1 MLLSTKTP
9 NKLVKN
15 PSKMVVGRRWVLKHH
30 FNGLPRQDDFELVE
44 EELPDLTE
52 DEFVFCSSFIS
63 VDPYQRPYSTSMRT
77 PVTMPGSCVATVQQS
92 RSRDFPAGSVIILY
106 AGWVEKGVASSSL
119 CGVLGPPQMAP
130 QLPNIGQ
137 SHLLGACGM
146 PGNTAYFGFLE
157 TCKPRPGE
165 TVVVSGAAGAVG
177 SLVGQIAKIKG
188 CKVIGYA
195 GTDQK
200 CDWLRSLGF
209 NFDFNYKKCKV
220 GETLKVAAPEG
231 VDCYFD
237 NVGGEMSAAIMEAMR
252 EGGRVS
258 VCGAISCYNDVGGHT
273 KAPRV
278 SKNIKVSGFVV
289 SQWLDRWGEGIT
301 AMADWIN
308 QGKIQAQETRVEGFE
323 NTPQAFMGLFTGRN
337 TGKMIV
343 KI

>member
-1 MLLSTKTP
+1 
-9 NKLVKN
+9 
-15 PSKMVVGRRWVLKHH
+15 MVVGRRWLLKQH
-30 FNGLPRQDDFELVE
+30 FSGLPRQGDFELVE
-44 EELPDLTE
+44 EELPSLQE
-52 DEFVFCSSFIS
+52 NQFLFCSRYIS
-63 VDPYQRPYSTSMRT
+63 VDPYQRPYSASMRP
-77 PVTMPGSCVATVQQS
+77 PVTMPGSCLATVQQS
-92 RSRDFPAGSVIILY
+92 RSPDFPVGSDIILY
-106 AGWVEKGVASSSL
+106 AGWVERGVASPAV
-119 CGVLGPPQMAP
+119 CGVLGPPQVAP
-130 QLPNIGQ
+130 QLTNINQ

-157 TCKPRPGE
+157 ICKPRPGE

-209 NFDFNYKKCKV
+209 DFAFNYKKCKV
-220 GETLKVAAPEG
+220 AETLQTAAPGG

-237 NVGGEMSAAIMEAMR
+237 NVGGEISTAVVGAMAP
-252 EGGRVS
+252 GGRVA
-258 VCGAISCYNDVGGHT
+258 VCGGISSYNGGG
-273 KAPRV
+273 KKRSQPV
-278 SKNIKVSGFVV
+278 SQDIKVTGFVV
-289 SQWLDRWGEGIT
+289 SQWLDRWEEGIT

-308 QGKIQAQETRVEGFE
+308 SGKIQARETVVEGFE
-323 NTPQAFMGLFTGRN
+323 NTPQAFMGLFTGMN